1 MTQAGR
7 LGLGV
12 IGSGRVGT
20 VLAAALAAAGHA
32 VVGATAI
39 SEESRD
45 RLDALLP
52 GVPILDPQLVV
63 ERSEL
68 VLLAVPDDELPRLV
82 AGLAELHAWVPGQ
95 LVVHT
100 APGLGIGVL
109 QPALAQGAIPLAIAP
124 AMVFTGTSIDLH
136 RLREAWA
143 AVTAPTPVLP
153 IGQALAVEM
162 GAEPVVVKEEDRA
175 AWGAA
180 LETACAV
187 QDRIDA
193 AVGMLARIDVDQ
205 PASVLGPLARSA
217 LERALSTVGAAQGS
231 GRPVLGVAQR
241 SSGPSFDADPSDDP
255 PPGGSAWP

>member
-7 LGLGV
+7 LGLGL

-32 VVGATAI
+32 IVGATAV

-52 GVPILDPQLVV
+52 GVAILDPQLVV

-68 VLLAVPDDELPRLV
+68 VLLAVPDSELPRLV
-82 AGLAELHAWVPGQ
+82 AGLAEVRAWVPGQ

-143 AVTAPTPVLP
+143 AVTGPAPVLP

-162 GAEPVVVKEEDRA
+162 GAEPVVVAEEHRA

-180 LETACAV
+180 LATAGAV
-187 QDRIDA
+187 QDTIDT
-193 AVGMLARIDVDQ
+193 AVGILARIGVDQ
-205 PASVLGPLARSA
+205 PAGVVGPLARSA
-217 LERALSTVGAAQGS
+217 LERALGTAGAAPGPRGS
-231 GRPVLGVAQR
+231 VLGLAEH
-241 SSGPSFDADPSDDP
+241 SSDQPSDTGPSRPSA
-255 PPGGSAWP
+255 GGSAWP

>member
-1 MTQAGR
+1 MTAAGR

-52 GVPILDPQLVV
+52 GVPILNTPLVI

-68 VLLAVPDDELPRLV
+68 VLLAVPDDELPQLV
-82 AGLAELHAWVPGQ
+82 AGLAEVRAWMPGQ

-109 QPALAQGAIPLAIAP
+109 APALAQGAIPLAIAP
-124 AMVFTGTSIDLH
+124 AMVFTGTSIDLV
-136 RLREAWA
+136 RLREVWA
-143 AVTAPTPVLP
+143 AVTAPAPVLP

-162 GAEPVVVKEEDRA
+162 GAEPVVVAEQDRA

-180 LETACAV
+180 LATAGAL
-187 QDRIDA
+187 QDTIDA
-193 AVGMLARIDVDQ
+193 AVGILAGIGVDQ
-205 PASVLGPLARSA
+205 PARVLGPLARSA
-217 LERALSTVGAAQGS
+217 LERALSTAGAA
-231 GRPVLGVAQR
+231 
-241 SSGPSFDADPSDDP
+241 SSDSFEP
-255 PPGGSAWP
+255 PAGGSAWR